1 MAAADF
7 SDDNSLYFGLDMA
20 QTKPTSIF
28 YQVQQIIADQL
39 NSDEMLS
46 AANVVFIPENAKDID
61 YEVGNA
67 LGKQGIVG
75 VVMTPRADYIGIT
88 APGELAYDLRDITV

>member
-1 MAAADF
+1 
-7 SDDNSLYFGLDMA
+7 
-20 QTKPTSIF
+20 
-28 YQVQQIIADQL
+28 
-39 NSDEMLS
+39 MLS
-46 AANVVFIPENAKDID
+46 AASVVFIPENAKDID